1 MKYIEL
7 DQNKIGTK
15 IDEKKILE
23 DELWDGYYG
32 LQSNATD
39 LSPQD
44 ILDYYHQ
51 LWKIE
56 ESFRIFKS
64 HLETRPIFHWTA
76 KRIKGHFVL
85 SFIAFLLERTLEI
98 QLKQNNISYS
108 PLLILKAI
116 DELQYSVLFV
126 QGNEFFLRSQV
137 SGLANDILRTLKIKI
152 PPNVSPSDS
161 FSFSFL

>member
-1 MKYIEL
+1 M
-7 DQNKIGTK
+7 
-15 IDEKKILE
+15 
-23 DELWDGYYG
+23 
-32 LQSNATD
+32 
-39 LSPQD
+39 
-44 ILDYYHQ
+44 YYHQ

-64 HLETRPIFHWTA
+64 HLETRPIFHWTV

-85 SFIAFLLERTLEI
+85 SFITFLLERTLEV

-108 PLLILKAI
+108 PLLIRKAM

-126 QGNEFFLRSQV
+126 QGKEFWLRSQV

-152 PPNVSPSDS
+152 PPNLSPADS
-161 FSFSFL
+161 FSF